1 MNKILTISIVLFL
14 SFFSLGCAQNS
25 ESKNKQDSKEEEL
38 SEITAFE
45 DYNISMLRLIVTPE
59 KYHNKTVQIIGYLN
73 LEFEGNAIYFHQEDY
88 EKGLSENA
96 MWVNFSDDLAK
107 KTDLKKYNKKYV
119 IIVGKFDMNSKGHMG
134 MFGGTIKNISRLDV
148 WN

>member
-1 MNKILTISIVLFL
+1 MKKILTISLVLFL
-14 SFFSLGCAQNS
+14 SFFSLNCAQSS
-25 ESKNKQDSKEEEL
+25 ESKNKPDPKEEEF
-38 SEITAFE
+38 SEIIAFE
-45 DYNISMLRLIVTPE
+45 DYDISMLRLIVTPE

-88 EKGLSENA
+88 EIGSSRNG
-96 MWVNFSDDLAK
+96 MWVSFNDDVVK
-107 KTDLKKYNKKYV
+107 KKDLEKYNKKYV
-119 IIVGKFDMNSKGHMG
+119 IIKGKFDMNSKGHMG

>member
-1 MNKILTISIVLFL
+1 MLFL
-14 SFFSLGCAQNS
+14 SFFALSCAQNA
-25 ESKNKQDSKEEEL
+25 ESKKKPDFKEEEEEF
-38 SEITAFE
+38 SEIIAFE

-73 LEFEGNAIYFHQEDY
+73 LEFEGNAIYFHKEDY
-88 EKGLSENA
+88 DNGLSENA

>member
-1 MNKILTISIVLFL
+1 MKNVLLILYL
-14 SFFSLGCAQNS
+14 SFFSWSCAQNS
-25 ESKNKQDSKEEEL
+25 ESKNKPNSNEEEFT
-38 SEITAFE
+38 EIINFE
-45 DYNISMLRLIVTPE
+45 DYDISMLRLIVTPE

-88 EKGLSENA
+88 EKGSSRNG
-96 MWVNFSDDLAK
+96 MWVDFSEDLVHK
-107 KTDLKKYNKKYV
+107 IDLKKYNKKYV

-134 MFGGTIKNISRLDV
+134 MFGGSIKNISRLDE

>member
-1 MNKILTISIVLFL
+1 MKKILTISLVLLL
-14 SFFSLGCAQNS
+14 SFFSLGCAQNP
-25 ESKNKQDSKEEEL
+25 ESKNKPDSKEEEF
-38 SEITAFE
+38 SEIIAFE

-88 EKGLSENA
+88 EKASSRNG
-96 MWVNFSDDLAK
+96 MWVDFSGDLAQK
-107 KTDLKKYNKKYV
+107 VNLEKYNKKYV
-119 IIVGKFDMNSKGHMG
+119 IIKGKFDMNSRGHMG

>member
-1 MNKILTISIVLFL
+1 MKKILTISLMLFL

-25 ESKNKQDSKEEEL
+25 ESKNKPDSNEEEF
-38 SEITAFE
+38 SEIIAFE
-45 DYNISMLRLIVTPE
+45 DYDISMLRLIVTPE

-73 LEFEGNAIYFHQEDY
+73 LEFEGNAIYFHKEDY
-88 EKGLSENA
+88 EKGSSRDG

-107 KTDLKKYNKKYV
+107 KTDFKKYNKKYV
-119 IIVGKFDMNSKGHMG
+119 IIKGKFDMNSKGHMG

>member
-1 MNKILTISIVLFL
+1 MKNVLLILYL
-14 SFFSLGCAQNS
+14 SFFSWSCAQNS
-25 ESKNKQDSKEEEL
+25 ESKNKPNSNEEEFT
-38 SEITAFE
+38 EIINFE
-45 DYNISMLRLIVTPE
+45 DYDISMLRLIVTPE

-88 EKGLSENA
+88 EKGSSRNGMWVDLSE
-96 MWVNFSDDLAK
+96 DLVHK
-107 KTDLKKYNKKYV
+107 IDLKKYNKKYV

-134 MFGGTIKNISRLDV
+134 MFGGSIKNISRLDE

>member
-1 MNKILTISIVLFL
+1 MKKILTISLVLLL

-25 ESKNKQDSKEEEL
+25 KSKDKQDSKEEEF
-38 SEITAFE
+38 SEIIAFE

-73 LEFEGNAIYFHQEDY
+73 LEFEGNAIYFHKEDY
-88 EKGLSENA
+88 DKRLSENA
-96 MWVNFSDDLAK
+96 MWVNFSDDLVK
-107 KTDLKKYNKKYV
+107 KTDFKKYNKKYV